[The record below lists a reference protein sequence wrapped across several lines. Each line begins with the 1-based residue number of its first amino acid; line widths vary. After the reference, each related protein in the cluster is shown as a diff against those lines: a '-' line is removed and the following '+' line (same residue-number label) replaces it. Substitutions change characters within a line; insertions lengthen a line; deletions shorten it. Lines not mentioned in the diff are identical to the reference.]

1 MSERIDWHMVAR
13 RAGPDGS
20 IREAVSRL
28 PDGACVWCGG
38 ATPMRALTP
47 FRPDLGSVP
56 LHIICGSDMREAF
69 EAWRDGVPL
78 DPKQLAGVARL
89 TAPEGP
95 QTLQEGQGGP
105 EREGEVE

>member
-1 MSERIDWHMVAR
+1 MTRIDWHMVAR

-78 DPKQLAGVARL
+78 DPQQLAGLERL
-89 TAPEGP
+89 APGSL
-95 QTLQEGQGGP
+95 QTLQEGPG
-105 EREGEVE
+105 RAEGDEVVE